1 MGVRAALAFLL
12 LFIAAAEARDGG
24 VTFWKEKFTMTC
36 PGEGTW
42 YMKNELIKNE
52 STMWERP
59 YNGKTK
65 GLYHCIYKED
75 QHKEDKTKYY
85 FYVKGSVC
93 ANCFELDALV
103 FAVAIVV
110 DVVGTACVMV
120 IIYRC
125 TKKKSSAGLTQAPK
139 APARSGGE
147 PPTHYEPLNHQTRAQ
162 DPYSSINRMG

>member
-12 LFIAAAEARDGG
+12 LFIAAAKAADGG
-24 VTFWKEKFTMTC
+24 VTFWKETFEMTC
-36 PGEGTW
+36 PENGTW
-42 YMKNELIKNE
+42 YKKEDFVRNE
-52 STMWERP
+52 SPTYEIP

-65 GLYHCIYKED
+65 GLYHCRYNQGAEEI
-75 QHKEDKTKYY
+75 KYY

-93 ANCFELDALV
+93 ANCFELDPVV

-139 APARSGGE
+139 APARSRGE
-147 PPTHYEPLNHQTRAQ
+147 PPTHYEPLNPHTRAQ
-162 DPYSSINRMG
+162 DPYSVVNRMG